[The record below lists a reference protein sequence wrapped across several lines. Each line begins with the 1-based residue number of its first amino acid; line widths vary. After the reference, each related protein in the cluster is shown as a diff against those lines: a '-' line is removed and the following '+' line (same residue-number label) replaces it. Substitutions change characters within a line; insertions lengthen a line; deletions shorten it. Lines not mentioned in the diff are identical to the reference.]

1 MSDLQPQDGYVW
13 RRGVK
18 IALQKAPNKFTIK
31 LRNGVNAEEVSKKL
45 KCNPSKILDR
55 QKLTEIEMEDTR
67 SLEEPL
73 ETLRRESG
81 VQFASNVYHI
91 QGDPMAVLYP
101 TEELTIQFKSGTTDD
116 EITSCA
122 EEFGLIV
129 VKEIAGLEKA
139 WVMRLSE
146 QVQKDSVELAADIE
160 GHTAV
165 DQVEPNL
172 AIEIENYYTPT
183 DTKYPEQW
191 HLNHNG
197 GPQLSENSHVHAEA
211 AWDITRGD
219 RDVVVAIVDD
229 SVDLFHTDFD
239 LVDKIVAPRDFQG
252 RDFDPQPELT
262 SDNHGT
268 SCAGVAVAEENGEGV
283 VGIAPECSLMP
294 VRMSGFLDDNSIEE
308 LFEWV
313 LDNGAD
319 VVSCSWGPAA
329 VRFPLSLRQ
338 AAILT
343 RLATEGRGG
352 KGSVICFAAGN
363 ANRPV
368 NDTVDES
375 GWPNNVLSGPT
386 EWVDGFAVHESV
398 IAVSA
403 TTSTGKKSAYSN
415 WGKEISVCAPS
426 SNGHPGFS
434 NSITYPRITSPILGR
449 GILTADRVGGAG
461 YSTSDYTYD
470 FGGTSS
476 SCPLVAGVAAL
487 VISANPELTG
497 AEVREVLETTADKIT
512 QSESDPQLGV
522 NFGSYDSNGH
532 SQWFGYGKVNAARAV
547 AEARRRLSDPGGEEP
562 QQLAKSASPNV
573 AIPDNDPNGIS
584 DTLSFDSDALISGVK
599 VGVDIEHSYVGDLK
613 LSLLSPDGIEVVLQ
627 NRRGGR
633 ADNIKTTFDTSNT
646 MSLSSLLGRSA
657 AGEWKMLVQDFA
669 PLDTGTFKSWSLE
682 FNVKEDSS
690 LNLASEP
697 GKTIPDNDRTG
708 IEDSIE
714 TQIEG
719 TIDTIEVLVD
729 ITHTYIGDLTVSL
742 KSPAGTEVILH
753 NREGGPLNNIVKNY
767 SAATSAALNT
777 LKGEVIKGTWRL
789 NVIDNAGADVGK
801 LNTWSM
807 RIQPNAVL
815 T

>member
-18 IALQKAPNKFTIK
+18 IAIQKAPNKYTIK
-31 LRNGVNAEEVSKKL
+31 LRNGVDLQEVSEKL
-45 KCNPSKILDR
+45 KCSTCKTLDR
-55 QKLTEIEMEDTR
+55 QRLTEVEMDDTR

-73 ETLRRESG
+73 KVLREESG
-81 VQFASNVYHI
+81 VQFASSVYHI
-91 QGDPMAVLYP
+91 QGDPKAVLYP
-101 TEELTIQFKSGTTDD
+101 TEELTIQFKPGTSND
-116 EITSCA
+116 EITAFA

-129 VKEIAGLEKA
+129 IKEVKGLAHA

-146 QVQKDSVELAADIE
+146 NSDRDSVECSADIE
-160 GHTAV
+160 GHSV
-165 DQVEPNL
+165 VQEVEPNL
-172 AIEIENYYTPT
+172 AIEIENYHTPT

-211 AWDITRGD
+211 AWDVTRGD
-219 RDVVVAIVDD
+219 RDVVVAIIDD

-252 RDFDPQPELT
+252 RDFDPQPEFS

-283 VGIAPECSLMP
+283 VGVAPECSLMP

-308 LFEWV
+308 LFEWA

-319 VVSCSWGPAA
+319 VLSCSWGPAA

-338 AAILT
+338 AAILS
-343 RLATEGRGG
+343 RVANEGRDG
-352 KGSVICFAAGN
+352 KGAVICFASGN
-363 ANRPV
+363 ANRPI
-368 NDTVDES
+368 NDTVDER
-375 GWPNNVLSGPT
+375 GWPNNVISGPT

-398 IAVSA
+398 IAVAA
-403 TTSTGKKSAYSN
+403 TTSMGKKAAYSN

-434 NSITYPRITSPILGR
+434 DTITYPRITSPILGR
-449 GILTADRVGGAG
+449 GILTTDRVGGAG

-476 SCPLVAGVAAL
+476 ACPLVAGVAAL
-487 VISANPELTG
+487 VISANPDLTG
-497 AEVREVLETTADKIT
+497 AEVREILETTADKIT
-512 QSESDPQLGV
+512 QNETDPQLGN
-522 NFGSYDSNGH
+522 NFGTYDANGH

-547 AEARRRLSDPGGEEP
+547 AEARRRLTDPGEEP

-573 AIPDNDPNGIS
+573 PIPDNNTTGIS
-584 DTLSFDSDALISGVK
+584 DTLSFDSSALISGVK
-599 VGVDIEHSYVGDLK
+599 VGVDVEHSYIGDLK
-613 LSLLSPDGIEVVLQ
+613 LTLVSPDGIEVVLQ

-633 ADNIKTTFDTSNT
+633 ADNIKKTFDMANT
-646 MSLSSLLGRSA
+646 MGLSSLLGRSA
-657 AGEWKMLVQDFA
+657 AGDWKMLVQDFA
-669 PLDTGTFKSWSLE
+669 PLDTGIFKSWSLE

-690 LNLASEP
+690 LNLVSEP

-708 IEDSIE
+708 IEDSI
-714 TQIEG
+714 QSQVGG
-719 TIDTIEVLVD
+719 TIQSIEVLVD
-729 ITHTYIGDLTVSL
+729 ITHTYIGDLSVSL
-742 KSPAGTEVILH
+742 FSPAGTEVILH

-767 SAATSAALNT
+767 SGATTTALNG
-777 LKGEVIKGTWRL
+777 LKGETIQGTWRL
-789 NVIDNAGADVGK
+789 KVIDNAGADVGK
-801 LNTWSM
+801 LNKWSL
-807 RIQPNAVL
+807 RIQPTSGIA
-815 T
+815 